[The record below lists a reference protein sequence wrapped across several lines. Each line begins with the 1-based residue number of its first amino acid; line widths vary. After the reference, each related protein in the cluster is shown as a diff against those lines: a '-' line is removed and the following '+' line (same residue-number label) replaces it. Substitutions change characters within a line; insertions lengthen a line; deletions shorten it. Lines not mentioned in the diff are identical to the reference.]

1 MQRPGCFIFY
11 CRFSKSHEKSTPKI
25 GVLFKARTRFELVI
39 TVLQT
44 IALPLGYRAKTE
56 ADYGARTRYLHLG
69 KVALYQMS

>member
-1 MQRPGCFIFY
+1 MQMLNVSGIAR
-11 CRFSKSHEKSTPKI
+11 
-25 GVLFKARTRFELVI
+25 LKARTRFELVI

-44 IALPLGYRAKTE
+44 IALPLGYRANE

>member
-1 MQRPGCFIFY
+1 M
-11 CRFSKSHEKSTPKI
+11 E
-25 GVLFKARTRFELVI
+25 ARTRFELVI

-44 IALPLGYRAKTE
+44 IALPLGYRAE